1 MKQRTETSPPLALV
15 IDDDYTV
22 RLLVR
27 QTLENAGIDVAEA
40 EDGSRGLEQLVRL
53 NPDIVL
59 LDVMMPGK
67 NGFEVCAEARAIP
80 ARSRTPIL
88 MMTGLDDSESVNR
101 AYEAGATDF
110 ITKPITWPILAHR
123 CRYMLRASQALDRL
137 ARSEARLA
145 DAQRLAR
152 LGHWD
157 WDVASNEVHRSP
169 EALRILGYPDGVA
182 PMDYAAF
189 AALVHPADRGELD
202 AAVRRALEQ
211 AQPYSLECRIVR
223 ADGAERVVHEQAV
236 VECDGSNQPIRIH
249 GTTQDITERKQA
261 EQRIRRLALYD
272 TLTELPNRQFF
283 KEQLGHS
290 LAHAH
295 RLGQKVAVLVLDLDR
310 FKRINETLGHNV
322 GDQLLT
328 AVGARLTQSLRSADY
343 VTRSDAS
350 PLAGNLARL
359 GGDEFTIQVT
369 GLAQASD
376 VAKVARRILMALS
389 HPFSLGGQEVVV
401 TASAG
406 IAVYPDDG
414 SDVDTLLK
422 NADSAMYHAK
432 DQGKDNYQFFSP
444 SMNASSINKLTL
456 ENQLRK
462 AIERGELL
470 LHYQPKVDAVSSRI
484 AGVEALIRWQH
495 PEHGLIAPAEFIP
508 LAEETGLIVPIGDWV
523 LGEAAR
529 QAAAWRAGGLRPISI
544 AVNMASPSFG
554 QPDFVPKVASAL
566 AQAKLEPGAIEI
578 ELTESVLMQDLEAAR
593 ETLCALKAHGV
604 GLSIDDFGT
613 GYSSLAYLKRFPI
626 DTLKIDRS
634 FVRDVIRN
642 AEDASIT
649 GAIIALGKS
658 LGLAVVAEGVETE
671 AQAVFLRERG
681 CTLMQGFLFSRPVC
695 ADAIT
700 SMLRAPAHA
709 PLYAA
714 A

>member
-1 MKQRTETSPPLALV
+1 MKPRSESTPLALV
-15 IDDDYTV
+15 IDDDFTV

-27 QTLENAGIDVAEA
+27 ETLEIAGIEVVEA
-40 EDGSRGLEQLVRL
+40 QNGDEGLEALQRIA
-53 NPDIVL
+53 PDIVL

-67 NGFEVCAEARAIP
+67 NGFEVCAEMRTMPARAL
-80 ARSRTPIL
+80 TPVL

-123 CRYMLRASQALDRL
+123 VRYMLRASQALERL

-145 DAQRLAR
+145 DAQRLAQ

-157 WDVASNEVHRSP
+157 WDLAANRVQRSP
-169 EALRILGYPDGVA
+169 EALRILGACDTDL
-182 PMDYAAF
+182 DYRAF
-189 AALVHPADRGELD
+189 IEMVHPGDRGDLES
-202 AAVRRALEQ
+202 AVSRALEQ
-211 AQPYSLECRIVR
+211 GEPYSLECRIVR
-223 ADGAERVVHEQAV
+223 AEGIERIVHEQAV
-236 VECDGSNQPIRIH
+236 VERDEQGRPVRIQ

-290 LAHAH
+290 LGHAD
-295 RLGQKVAVLVLDLDR
+295 RLGQKVAVVVLDLDR
-310 FKRINETLGHNV
+310 FKRINETWGHSV
-322 GDQLLT
+322 GDQLLI
-328 AVGARLTQSLRSADY
+328 AVSTRLTRSVRSADY
-343 VTRSDAS
+343 VTRSDS
-350 PLAGNLARL
+350 GPLAGNLARL

-369 GLAQASD
+369 GIAQAAD
-376 VAKVARRILMALS
+376 VAKVARRIMSVLAQ
-389 HPFSLGGQEVVV
+389 PFDVAGQEIVI

-414 SDVDTLLK
+414 RDVDALLK

-432 DQGKDNYQFFSP
+432 NRGKDNYQFFSP
-444 SMNASSINKLTL
+444 SMNASSLNKLTL

-462 AIERGELL
+462 AVDRGELV
-470 LHYQPKVDAVSSRI
+470 LHYQPKVDAASWHI
-484 AGVEALIRWQH
+484 AGVEALLRWRH
-495 PEHGLIAPAEFIP
+495 PDKGLISPAEFIP

-523 LGEAAR
+523 LAEAAR
-529 QAAAWRAGGLRPISI
+529 QAAAWRAAGLPLFSI
-544 AVNMASPSFG
+544 AVNMASPSFA
-554 QPDFVPKVASAL
+554 QKDFVAKVAAVL
-566 AQAKLEPGAIEI
+566 AQARLERGAIEI
-578 ELTESVLMQDLEAAR
+578 ELTESVLMQDLESAR
-593 ETLCALKAHGV
+593 GTLRALKDEGV
-604 GLSIDDFGT
+604 CLSVDDFGT

-626 DTLKIDRS
+626 DSLKIDRS
-634 FVRDVIRN
+634 FVRDVIDN

-671 AQAVFLRERG
+671 AQAAFLRERG
-681 CTLMQGFLFSRPVC
+681 CTLMQGYLFSRPV
-695 ADAIT
+695 
-700 SMLRAPAHA
+700 PAEDIVRLVRTGFERRLH
-709 PLYAA
+709 AA